1 MKTSV
6 VLGRMTAGIVGAACW
21 SYAAHRWD
29 ITYFYLFAVLAII
42 APWLKPVPPL
52 PKIGDYEDD

>member
-6 VLGRMTAGIVGAACW
+6 VIGRLASSIGGAGCF
-21 SYAAHRWD
+21 SYAAHKWD
-29 ITYFYLFAVLAII
+29 ISILYLFAFLAII
-42 APWLKPVPPL
+42 APWVKPTPPL